1 MKNIGLDF
9 FLRDNY
15 IIVFGC
21 TNTIKEGAMGNRDKT
36 TLYAYVTRERKK
48 ALFHKLMDDGIFFY
62 EWLSRQI
69 DMYTKPPKVK
79 RRKAA

>member
-1 MKNIGLDF
+1 
-9 FLRDNY
+9 
-15 IIVFGC
+15 
-21 TNTIKEGAMGNRDKT
+21 MGNRDKT